1 MMIIRIDTT
10 SSTPV
15 YAQIVDQ
22 IKRAMASGALRSGD
36 PLPSLRETAVKL
48 RVNPLTVN
56 KAYKQ
61 LEAEGFIET
70 RHGLGSFITQG
81 AESTDG
87 FRREILVKALD
98 NMLVDAYHM
107 CVSIDDFR
115 KLVEERIQ
123 ADPAGQERDEN
134 NEQ

>member
-1 MMIIRIDTT
+1 MIIRIDTT

-15 YAQIVDQ
+15 YAQIVHQ

-36 PLPSLRETAVKL
+36 PLPSLRETAVRL

-70 RHGLGSFITQG
+70 RHGLGSFISEG
-81 AESTDG
+81 ADSTDG
-87 FRREILVKALD
+87 FRREILVSAIDDL
-98 NMLVDAYHM
+98 LVDAYHM
-107 CVSIDDFR
+107 GVSIDDFR

-123 ADPAGQERDEN
+123 ANRERDEN